1 LVFKRHISFL
11 QTVLYYAC
19 TAFGGPNAH
28 IGTMTKLFV
37 EKRKDVTQTEL
48 LDFFSFCQLL
58 PGPSSTQ
65 TITLIGYKRGGV
77 LLAVFTLIV
86 WCMPAI
92 LLMSGLS
99 FFVMHHSLA
108 KAHAHLFTYVQ
119 PMAIGFLCYAAW
131 QAMRSSIANVVTYTI
146 MLGAIVIAIITNSP
160 WVFPVLII
168 VAGCISNISNKRIV
182 QTIAIPRKIKW
193 INLWLFALLFIT
205 AGILSEVARVQHWQH
220 ARMFNL
226 FENFYRFGSLVWG
239 GGHSLMSVMAD
250 QFIALQ
256 TKRGL
261 APYLSS
267 SDYLTGFGM
276 VSCVPGPVFSVCSY
290 IGGMATSGF
299 GTMYQVLGCLVASVG
314 VFLPSLLL
322 VLFLYPIYKNL
333 QQHVI
338 IYRALEGIHAVVV
351 GLMWASGFKLVVPM
365 LLLQN
370 GFSNAII
377 IVVIGITFLILQ
389 FTKIPAPLLVL
400 ACLVLGYFF

>member
-1 LVFKRHISFL
+1 
-11 QTVLYYAC
+11 
-19 TAFGGPNAH
+19 
-28 IGTMTKLFV
+28 MTKLFV

-65 TITLIGYKRGGV
+65 TITLIGYKRGGI
-77 LLAVFTLIV
+77 LLAIFTLMV
-86 WCMPAI
+86 WCLPAI
-92 LLMSGLS
+92 LLMGALS
-99 FFVMHHSLA
+99 FFVTHHSFA
-108 KAHAHLFTYVQ
+108 KSHTHLFYYVQ

-131 QAMRSSIANVVTYTI
+131 QAMRSSISNFATYSI
-146 MLGAIVIAIITNSP
+146 MIGSIIITLIINSP
-160 WVFPVLII
+160 WIFPALIV
-168 VAGCISNISNKRIV
+168 VAGFISNISNKRIV
-182 QTIAIPRKIKW
+182 QKIAVPRKIKW
-193 INLWLFALLFIT
+193 INLWLFALLFIA
-205 AGILSEVARVQHWQH
+205 AGILSETARVQHWQH

-261 APYLSS
+261 IPYLSA

-290 IGGMATSGF
+290 IGGMATNGF
-299 GTMYQVLGCLVASVG
+299 GVTYQCIGCLVASIG

-338 IYRALEGIHAVVV
+338 IYRALEGIHSVVV
-351 GLMWASGFKLVVPM
+351 GLMWASGFKLLLPM
-365 LLLQN
+365 IQQINMFQN
-370 GFSNAII
+370 MVILS
-377 IVVIGITFLILQ
+377 VIGLTFFVLK
-389 FTKIPAPLLVL
+389 FTKIPPPFLVFV
-400 ACLVLGYFF
+400 CLVVGYFF